1 MDSTR
6 RTAVVTGLFFLIA
19 AVAAV
24 IGLAL
29 YDPVLNDPDHVLGA
43 GGDTQVLLG
52 AFFEVLL
59 VAGVI
64 GTGVAVYPV
73 VKRHGAG
80 MALGYAVGRGL
91 EAAVISVG
99 IVSVLAVV
107 ALRQD
112 PGGADDD
119 TLVTVARSLVA
130 VHDATFL
137 LGPGLVIGVNTLLL
151 AILMYRSRLVPRPIA
166 VLGLVGGPLVFASST
181 AVLFGAYDQLSV
193 FGGLAAVPVA
203 GWEMALA
210 AYLIVRGLRP
220 AVVPPVAEP
229 RRALATA

>member
-6 RTAVVTGLFFLIA
+6 RTALVTGVFFIVA

-29 YDPVLNDPDHVLGA
+29 YDPVLDDPAFVLGT
-43 GGDTQVLLG
+43 GSDTQVLLG

-59 VAGVI
+59 VGAVI
-64 GTGVAVYPV
+64 GTGVTVYPV

-80 MALGYAVGRGL
+80 LALGYAAGRGL

-99 IVSVLAVV
+99 IVSLLAVV
-107 ALRQD
+107 TLRRH

-151 AILMYRSRLVPRPIA
+151 ATLMYRSRLVPRPIA
-166 VLGLVGGPLVFASST
+166 VLGLVGGPLVFLSST
-181 AVLFGAYDQLSV
+181 VVLFGGYDQLSSIA
-193 FGGLAAVPVA
+193 GLAAVPVA

-210 AYLIVRGLRP
+210 VHLIAKGFRP
-220 AVVPPVAEP
+220 VDLPPVESP
-229 RRALATA
+229 PALVPA